1 MEEVVTRVKVE
12 RALLSVYDKAGL
24 VGFARR
30 LAAAGVEL
38 VSSGGTAR
46 ALAEAGLAVTP
57 VEQVTGAPEML
68 GGRVKTLH
76 PHIHG
81 GILADLGDRG
91 HRDDLQA
98 RGIRPFQLVVVN
110 LYPFVETV
118 RQAGVTDAEAI
129 EKIDIGG
136 PTMVRAAAKNHAW
149 VGVVTSPGQ
158 YEEVASAVEQG
169 GLDTDTR
176 RALAAEAF
184 FHTAA
189 YDAAIVG
196 WLHPG
201 ELPERMV
208 VPLERR
214 AVLRYGENPHQG
226 GASYRQPGERAW
238 WDEAR
243 ITQGKPMSFNN
254 HLDAEAAWRLVN
266 RFEEPAVVI
275 VKHSNPCGVAVAS
288 GTAGAYARAWECDP
302 LSAFGGVVGI
312 NRPVDSA
319 TAEAIVA
326 NFIEVVVAPAVDEGA
341 AAILGRKENL
351 RVLVADAPRDEGLDL
366 RRLEGGFVAQER
378 DRVGEEEWTVVS
390 ERKPTDTEMADLRF
404 AWTVAAA
411 TKSNAIVIAR
421 DRAAIGVGAG
431 DQSRVGAAERAVE
444 RAGDRAEG
452 AAAASDAFFPFPDGL
467 ETLSAAGVTAVVQ
480 PGGSRGDAAVI
491 AAADAAGVAL
501 VFTRT
506 RHFLH

>member
-1 MEEVVTRVKVE
+1 MEEAVTSVKVE
-12 RALLSVYDKAGL
+12 RALLSVYDKTGL
-24 VGFARR
+24 VEFARR

-46 ALAEAGLAVTP
+46 TLAEAGLAVTP
-57 VEQVTGAPEML
+57 VEAVTGAPEML

-81 GILADLGDRG
+81 GILADLGNPA

-110 LYPFVETV
+110 LYPFIETI
-118 RQAGVTDAEAI
+118 RQEGVTDAEAI
-129 EKIDIGG
+129 EQIDIGG

-149 VGVVTSPGQ
+149 VGVVTAPDQ
-158 YEEVASAVEQG
+158 YEAVASAVEQG
-169 GLDTDTR
+169 GLDGESR
-176 RALAAEAF
+176 RRLAAEAF

-196 WLHPG
+196 WLHSE

-226 GASYRQPGERAW
+226 GASYRQPGEQAW
-238 WDEAR
+238 WDDAR

-254 HLDAEAAWRLVN
+254 HLDAEAAWRLAN
-266 RFEEPAVVI
+266 RFEKPAVVI

-288 GTAGAYARAWECDP
+288 EPAEAYTRAWDCDP

-312 NRPVDSA
+312 NRPIDPA

-326 NFIEVVVAPAVDEGA
+326 NFVEVVVAPAVDDEA

-351 RVLVADAPRDEGLDL
+351 RVLVADAPTDEDLDL
-366 RRLEGGFVAQER
+366 RRLEGGFVAQAR
-378 DRVGEEEWTVVS
+378 DRVGQEDWTVVS
-390 ERKPTDTEMADLRF
+390 ARKPTDAEMADLRF
-404 AWTVAAA
+404 AWTVVAS

-421 DRAAIGVGAG
+421 EEAAIGVGAG
-431 DQSRVGAAERAVE
+431 DQSRVGAAERAVGRAGE
-444 RAGDRAEG
+444 RARG

-467 ETLSAAGVTAVVQ
+467 EALAEAGVTAVVE
-480 PGGSRGDAAVI
+480 PGGSRGDEAVI
-491 AAADAAGVAL
+491 AAADAAGIAL
-501 VFTRT
+501 VFTGA

>member
-1 MEEVVTRVKVE
+1 
-12 RALLSVYDKAGL
+12 
-24 VGFARR
+24 
-30 LAAAGVEL
+30 
-38 VSSGGTAR
+38 
-46 ALAEAGLAVTP
+46 
-57 VEQVTGAPEML
+57 
-68 GGRVKTLH
+68 
-76 PHIHG
+76 
-81 GILADLGDRG
+81 
-91 HRDDLQA
+91 
-98 RGIRPFQLVVVN
+98 
-110 LYPFVETV
+110 
-118 RQAGVTDAEAI
+118 
-129 EKIDIGG
+129 
-136 PTMVRAAAKNHAW
+136 MVRAAAKNHAW

-326 NFIEVVVAPAVDEGA
+326 NFIEVVVAPAVDEGPQPSW
-341 AAILGRKENL
+341 
-351 RVLVADAPRDEGLDL
+351 DA
-366 RRLEGGFVAQER
+366 RRTCGF
-378 DRVGEEEWTVVS
+378 WW
-390 ERKPTDTEMADLRF
+390 PTPPGTR
-404 AWTVAAA
+404 AWTC
-411 TKSNAIVIAR
+411 
-421 DRAAIGVGAG
+421 AG
-431 DQSRVGAAERAVE
+431 WRE
-444 RAGDRAEG
+444 
-452 AAAASDAFFPFPDGL
+452 ASSPRNG
-467 ETLSAAGVTAVVQ
+467 TVSAKKNGRWYRSGSPPTPRWPISAL
-480 PGGSRGDAAVI
+480 PGRWPPPPSP
-491 AAADAAGVAL
+491 
-501 VFTRT
+501 TPS
-506 RHFLH
+506 